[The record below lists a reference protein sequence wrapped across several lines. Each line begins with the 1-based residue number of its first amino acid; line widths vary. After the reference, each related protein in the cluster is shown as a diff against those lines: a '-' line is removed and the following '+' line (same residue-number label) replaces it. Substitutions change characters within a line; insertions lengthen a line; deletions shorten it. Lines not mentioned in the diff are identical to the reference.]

1 MGLELVLDIASW
13 ACIVLGAL
21 VALTGA
27 LGMLRLPDVFS
38 RMHAAGMIDSM
49 GMAMILTGLMFQ
61 ADEWIVVVKLGLI
74 VIFILLTSP
83 TTTFALARAAIDSGL
98 DPGPHDD
105 LPGKNNPET
114 AKTAGTTSSSSKT
127 GGKS

>member
-1 MGLELVLDIASW
+1 MGLELILDIASW

-38 RMHAAGMIDSM
+38 RMHAAGMIDTM
-49 GMAMILTGLMFQ
+49 GMALILIGLMFQ

-74 VIFILLTSP
+74 VVFILLTSP
-83 TTTFALARAAIDSGL
+83 TTTFALARAAIDAGV
-98 DPGPHDD
+98 DPGPRDD
-105 LPGKNNPET
+105 LPGKAKSDT
-114 AKTAGTTSSSSKT
+114 AKTEEKP
-127 GGKS
+127 